1 MPSSLP
7 MNTAALRPDDL
18 LMKGTVEQFIPVISV
33 PIPSVQSLQALQVLQ
48 FFMGFLLTYLF
59 LDDVSNL

>member
-33 PIPSVQSLQALQVLQ
+33 PIPSVQSFTGIAGATIFHGVPPHLPCPR
-48 FFMGFLLTYLF
+48 
-59 LDDVSNL
+59 